1 MASSTS
7 TTNSTTDPPQDLEE
21 QIRTTL
27 REAFA
32 QRGYPNPVES
42 ADIGDTF
49 AWSQFYAADG
59 LPAAAV
65 YRYRDKR
72 LMANTVFKKTREAAA
87 DYNQRAGGYPE
98 YIAIVANSNIKNG
111 LYMDTPGAEG
121 ADPPTATRRI
131 FKDSNLTFNPLKHKA
146 VSVHERLSADEFD
159 RLARDSA
166 SAATSRRRPAQ
177 PARSTATT
185 SSSPCSRASR
195 ATSSASPARPVTAC
209 TAGRSRPWH
218 LNRRT
223 TEGGEGRVRP
233 NVELFFAPGPVKP
246 PGD

>member
-111 LYMDTPGAEG
+111 LYMDTPVAEG
-121 ADPPTATRRI
+121 ADPPTATMRI
-131 FKDSNLTFNPLKHKA
+131 FKDINLTFNPLKHKA
-146 VSVHERLSADEFD
+146 VPVHERLSADEFD
-159 RLARDSA
+159 RLARDYGFGGDEQK
-166 SAATSRRRPAQ
+166 AAFK
-177 PARSTATT
+177 RSLPKIHSDDIVIA
-185 SSSPCSRASR
+185 
-195 ATSSASPARPVTAC
+195 
-209 TAGRSRPWH
+209 
-218 LNRRT
+218 LL
-223 TEGGEGRVRP
+223 GGV
-233 NVELFFAPGPVKP
+233 
-246 PGD
+246 PGDVFRVTRQTGDRVYRQVVHDLGI